1 MDLNKDQQ
9 LELLYFMR
17 LTRSIEERLDNLLK
31 QGKIV
36 GGLFRS
42 LGQEATAV
50 GSAYAL
56 DSSEG
61 DILSPLTRDMGAMM
75 VMGARP
81 REVFSSY
88 LWRATSL
95 NHGRDQNIHITDL
108 KRGFIG
114 TISPLGTLVA
124 VMNGVV
130 LACRMQKKNM
140 VGMVYIGDGAT
151 STGMFHEAANFAAV
165 QNLPLVIIGEHN
177 GYAYSTP
184 TSKQMRILNLA
195 DRAKAY
201 GMPSEIVDGND
212 VVAVYRAAKRAV
224 DRARAGGGPM
234 LIEAKTFRM
243 RGHAAHD
250 NQSYVA
256 KEMLE
261 QWRKRDPI
269 DYFEKELIEKS
280 IATADDIQG
289 VKQRVESLVDED
301 LRWAEGQTPPE
312 PEDAL
317 GGVYGDDETPR
328 RSARGNELEEVNS
341 HESGLGT
348 QGGSKTATGAIFK
361 RFSIVTPES

>member
-1 MDLNKDQQ
+1 MTKDQQ
-9 LELLYFMR
+9 LDLLYFMR
-17 LTRSIEERLDNLLK
+17 LTRSLEDRLDNLLK

-56 DSSEG
+56 DHQYG
-61 DILSPLTRDMGAMM
+61 DLLSPLTRDLGAIL

-95 NHGRDQNIHITDL
+95 NHGRDQNIHLTDL
-108 KRGFIG
+108 ERGFIG
-114 TISPLGTLVA
+114 TISPLGTLVS

-130 LACRMQKKNM
+130 LATKLQGKKT

-151 STGMFHEAANFAAV
+151 STGAFHEAANFAAV

-177 GYAYSTP
+177 GFAYSTP
-184 TSKQMRILNLA
+184 TTKQMRVLNIA

-201 GMPSEIVDGND
+201 GMPTEIVDGND
-212 VVAVYRAAKRAV
+212 VMAVYGAAKRAV
-224 DRARAGGGPM
+224 DRARSGGGPT
-234 LIEAKTFRM
+234 LVEAKTFRL

-256 KEMLE
+256 KELLE
-261 QWRKRDPI
+261 QWRRRDPI
-269 DYFEKELIEKS
+269 NNFEKQLLKNQV
-280 IATADDIQG
+280 ATA
-289 VKQRVESLVDED
+289 
-301 LRWAEGQTPPE
+301 AEIE
-312 PEDAL
+312 A
-317 GGVYGDDETPR
+317 
-328 RSARGNELEEVNS
+328 VN
-341 HESGLGT
+341 
-348 QGGSKTATGAIFK
+348 Q
-361 RFSIVTPES
+361 

>member
-1 MDLNKDQQ
+1 MEKTQQ
-9 LELLYFMR
+9 LDLLYFMR
-17 LTRSIEERLDNLLK
+17 LTRSLEDRLDNLLK

-56 DSSEG
+56 DQNFG
-61 DILSPLTRDMGAMM
+61 DILSPLTRDLGAML

-88 LWRATSL
+88 LWRRTSL
-95 NHGRDQNIHITDL
+95 NHGRDQNIHITDIE
-108 KRGFIG
+108 RGFIG
-114 TISPLGTLVA
+114 TVSPLGTLVS

-130 LACRMQKKNM
+130 LAARMQKKKT

-151 STGMFHEAANFAAV
+151 STGAFHEAANFAAV

-184 TSKQMRILNLA
+184 TSRQMRVLNIA

-201 GMPSEIVDGND
+201 GLPTEIVDGND
-212 VVAVYRAAKRAV
+212 VLAVYGAARRAV
-224 DRARAGGGPM
+224 ERARTGGGPT
-234 LIEAKTFRM
+234 LVEAKTFRL

-256 KEMLE
+256 KELLE
-261 QWRKRDPI
+261 QWRRRDPI
-269 DYFEKELIEKS
+269 ENFEKQLLKNNV
-280 IATADDIQG
+280 ATAAEIET
-289 VKQRVESLVDED
+289 VNQRVQALLDED
-301 LRWAEGQTPPE
+301 LAWTESQPPPE
-312 PEDAL
+312 PEEAL
-317 GGVYGDDETPR
+317 GGVYGGDLKPD
-328 RSARGNELEEVNS
+328 AI
-341 HESGLGT
+341 
-348 QGGSKTATGAIFK
+348 GAGK
-361 RFSIVTPES
+361 